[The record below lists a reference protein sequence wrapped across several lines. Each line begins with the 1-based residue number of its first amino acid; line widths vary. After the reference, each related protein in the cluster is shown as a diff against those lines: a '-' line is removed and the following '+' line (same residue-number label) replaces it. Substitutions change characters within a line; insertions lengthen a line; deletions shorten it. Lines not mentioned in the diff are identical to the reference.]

1 MRSDLIYLDISQ
13 EIEESEIWKKLYAQL
28 LDSIPQ
34 DYDQT
39 IYIFQKPMLVSE
51 DKEYYKMGITLVIQ
65 NTSIISV
72 NCSSNTNDK
81 ELFEEYCDDII
92 DDINSLA
99 SEKYPQY
106 FKLLGRKRK
115 WMKLFKVYNYDE
127 VEEIQFFNLSTK
139 SESRKI
145 KILSSLIIGSI
156 NDFDNFDVD
165 ILEKLKKEHPEYIVD
180 MDIKPVGDH
189 EVVDSSTRY
198 GYCLMK
204 AKDLGY
210 LYPYLPDNGEE

>member
-156 NDFDNFDVD
+156 NVLT
-165 ILEKLKKEHPEYIVD
+165 ILMLIY
-180 MDIKPVGDH
+180 
-189 EVVDSSTRY
+189 
-198 GYCLMK
+198 
-204 AKDLGY
+204 
-210 LYPYLPDNGEE
+210 